1 MPSVNLDL
9 HFQNIYTLY
18 LENRKFLDQNRIQGL
33 CCFVPT
39 LRILTSTPLKRTPFI
54 PFSLKGGFWLTLI
67 QDQLVAEM
75 LVKVTTGLLFL
86 QPNGPVGIP
95 AGLVILLK

>member
-1 MPSVNLDL
+1 MLTWTFISRTFIP
-9 HFQNIYTLY
+9 

-39 LRILTSTPLKRTPFI
+39 LRILTSTPIKRTPFI
-54 PFSLKGGFWLTLI
+54 PFSLKEGLWLTLI

-75 LVKVTTGLLFL
+75 LVTVPTGLLFIA
-86 QPNGPVGIP
+86 QWASWETCR
-95 AGLVILLK
+95 AGDIA